1 MMNKLIHVP
10 ISPKKYLFK
19 RMSSDVM
26 FRHNVHIRGG
36 VRALVLSY
44 QRPPKHLVYQFRYNI
59 GGEMHFYLENRE
71 RNLFKRHHS
80 PQNHQSKGCTV
91 ENFNSCIPCFTIL
104 ILRNKLDLVHLKSH
118 VKHKS
123 DIKQPKC
130 GYIKESRGSV

>member
-1 MMNKLIHVP
+1 
-10 ISPKKYLFK
+10 
-19 RMSSDVM
+19 MSSDVM

-44 QRPPKHLVYQFRYNI
+44 QRPPKHLVCQFQYNI

-71 RNLFKRHHS
+71 RNLLKRHHL
-80 PQNHQSKGCTV
+80 PQNHLSKGCTA

-104 ILRNKLDLVHLKSH
+104 ILRNKLDLLHLKSH
-118 VKHKS
+118 VRYKS

-130 GYIKESRGSV
+130 GYIKASRGSV